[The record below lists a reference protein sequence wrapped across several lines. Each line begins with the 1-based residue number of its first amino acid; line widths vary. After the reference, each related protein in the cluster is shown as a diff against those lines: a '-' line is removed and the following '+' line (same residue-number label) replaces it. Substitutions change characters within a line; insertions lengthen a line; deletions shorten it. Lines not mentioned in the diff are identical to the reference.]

1 MTWPWPCRGLQEPW
15 RAATHAV
22 PRESSLSF
30 GSNSV
35 LGLPTGIAQTG
46 SAWAASYRCPD
57 TSNTLPHSPSHFISA
72 SGSGLSL
79 FQTRSR
85 SVLLLL
91 KALPGDGASA
101 CCMCTSVRV
110 LSVSRG
116 GPPLAGKAAD
126 IHGSVSSPLLRL
138 IVFRETTRVLSGPRP
153 KMSSWG
159 EQSRPRQPLGQ
170 VNVSLGLG
178 TCWEGAKAMARGQ
191 A

>member
-1 MTWPWPCRGLQEPW
+1 MLFPGRAPFPLDQTLSWVCPQEL
-15 RAATHAV
+15 
-22 PRESSLSF
+22 PRRC
-30 GSNSV
+30 
-35 LGLPTGIAQTG
+35 P
-46 SAWAASYRCPD
+46 AWAASYHCPD
-57 TSNTLPHSPSHFISA
+57 TSNTHPHSPSHFISA
-72 SGSGLSL
+72 SASGLSL

-91 KALPGDGASA
+91 KALPGDGALA

-153 KMSSWG
+153 QISSWG
-159 EQSRPRQPLGQ
+159 EQS
-170 VNVSLGLG
+170 
-178 TCWEGAKAMARGQ
+178 
-191 A
+191 